1 MAAIDVQSQEGPS
14 ARTVSAVL
22 DAAAERLAAAGV
34 ENPRADAELL
44 STSFRPQV
52 R

>member
-34 ENPRADAELL
+34 EAPAATPKCWSPTRWA
-44 STSFRPQV
+44 
-52 R
+52 